1 MTMRCCGARP
11 SPDRSACGLVSGRA
25 LALQLFGGDGAHAA
39 CLEVFEG
46 LDDLLAGVHDEGAV
60 AGDRFADGE
69 AAEDEDLPAVRAG
82 EGLAVGGA
90 DEEAVAG
97 ALVVGAAEDGE
108 LAFVQGDLFDADRPV
123 AGEDVDERVELA
135 RPGQGE
141 PRAGRDGGV
150 QVVDGRVGDAGAV
163 VAGEGAGDDADE
175 GRCRR
180 RRRPV

>member
-1 MTMRCCGARP
+1 DADVGAQCTQGHYWATVWLPGEYWPKPPASSHHPPDAGTCCRASPVSAGSMHAAPNRAAGRSTRPHMTLRCCGARS

-82 EGLAVGGA
+82 EGL
-90 DEEAVAG
+90 
-97 ALVVGAAEDGE
+97 
-108 LAFVQGDLFDADRPV
+108 
-123 AGEDVDERVELA
+123 
-135 RPGQGE
+135 
-141 PRAGRDGGV
+141 
-150 QVVDGRVGDAGAV
+150 
-163 VAGEGAGDDADE
+163 
-175 GRCRR
+175 
-180 RRRPV
+180 